1 MPKPKIPTQ
10 SGAAFGGGFYA
21 GRFYIGADAYALIVA
36 PKAEGEIKAMS
47 WNSSLKSVAGATSYC
62 DGLANTKAMAKA
74 GSALAKKM
82 LKLKIGGYGDWH
94 LPSRLQ
100 SLLAFHELAAAEL
113 FAPGGSESYEREWH
127 WTSTQRAEFA
137 GYAWMQNFNYGS
149 QLINHKVNEW
159 PARAVR
165 MIKL

>member
-1 MPKPKIPTQ
+1 MPKSKIPTKP
-10 SGAAFGGGFYA
+10 GTAFGGGFYA
-21 GRFYIGADAYALIVA
+21 GRFYIGTDAYALIVA
-36 PKAEGEIKAMS
+36 PKAEGEIKAMP

-74 GSALAKKM
+74 GSALAKKI
-82 LKLKIGGYGDWH
+82 LKLKIGGYDDWH

-100 SLLAFHELAAAEL
+100 SLLAFHELAAAKL

-127 WTSTQRAEFA
+127 WTSTQHAETA
-137 GYAWMQNFNYGS
+137 AYAWVQSVIGGGQGYGR
-149 QLINHKVNEW
+149 QGNVW
-159 PARAVR
+159 RARAVR

>member
-10 SGAAFGGGFYA
+10 PGAAFGGGFYA
-21 GRFYIGADAYALIVA
+21 GRFYIGTDAYALVVA
-36 PKAEGEIKAMS
+36 PKAEGEIKDMP

-74 GSALAKKM
+74 GSALAKKI
-82 LKLKIGGYGDWH
+82 LKLKIGGYADWH

-127 WTSTQRAEFA
+127 WTSTQHAENADCAWVQGF
-137 GYAWMQNFNYGS
+137 GYGHQGS
-149 QLINHKVNEW
+149 LHKGYEW
-159 PARAVR
+159 RARAVR